1 MRFKVIGFEVTR
13 TYSPQFDLIDLKDFI
28 DLIDLIDLITSKP

>member
-13 TYSPQFDLIDLKDFI
+13 TYHPQFDLIDLKDFI
-28 DLIDLIDLITSKP
+28 DLITSKP

>member
-13 TYSPQFDLIDLKDFI
+13 TYSPQFDLKDF
-28 DLIDLIDLITSKP
+28 IDLIDLITSKP

>member
-13 TYSPQFDLIDLKDFI
+13 TYSPQFDLIDLKDFR
-28 DLIDLIDLITSKP
+28 DLITSKPLSEAT

>member
-13 TYSPQFDLIDLKDFI
+13 TYSPQFDLIDLKDFV
-28 DLIDLIDLITSKP
+28 DLITSKP